1 MIKYF
6 VPDRARI
13 LFIGINPHNGSYA
26 RGVPFSNNKTF
37 WYLLSDSGTIREKRG
52 FLKDDRNLKEF
63 YAKRFSKEYGLGLLN
78 VVDRP
83 TRDVTS
89 LKHGEE
95 SSGVRRIISAI
106 KKKRPR
112 VVCFVGKVAF
122 QRFSSKKSVG
132 FGWNGDIYSSAV
144 FVMHFL
150 IRGKASVRI
159 TELKE
164 VLRASLR

>member
-1 MIKYF
+1 MIKYS

-13 LFIGINPHNGSYA
+13 LFVGINPHNGSYA

-37 WYLLSDSGTIREKRG
+37 WYLLSDSGIIRETRE
-52 FLKDDRNLKEF
+52 FLKDDGNLKKF
-63 YAKRFSKEYGLGLLN
+63 YTKRFSKEYNLGLLN

-83 TRDVTS
+83 TRDVVS
-89 LKHGEE
+89 IKHGEE

-122 QRFSSKKSVG
+122 QWFLSKKSVE
-132 FGWNGDIYSSAV
+132 FGWNGNIYSSAV
-144 FVMHFL
+144 FVMHFPV
-150 IRGKASVRI
+150 RGKASIRT

-164 VLRASLR
+164 VLTASL